1 MKLNEEM
8 NKILADH
15 IVINPRVGLCEVKFG
30 LKARILTLLNK
41 KINHAKIRIL
51 KRVCHKMKCY
61 QNMFGDC
68 RECRIQKELKRIKE
82 TKNDRT

>member
-1 MKLNEEM
+1 VKLNEEM
-8 NKILADH
+8 NKILAYH

-51 KRVCHKMKCY
+51 KRVCHSMGCY
-61 QNMFGDC
+61 QNMSGDC
-68 RECRIQKELKRIKE
+68 RRCQIHKELKRITEGK
-82 TKNDRT
+82 

>member
-1 MKLNEEM
+1 VKLNEEM

-15 IVINPRVGLCEVKFG
+15 IVINPRVGLCEFKFG
-30 LKARILTLLNK
+30 LKARILALLNK

-61 QNMFGDC
+61 QNMSGDC
-68 RECRIQKELKRIKE
+68 RQCQIHKELKRITEGK
-82 TKNDRT
+82 

>member
-51 KRVCHKMKCY
+51 KRVCHSMGCY
-61 QNMFGDC
+61 QNMSGDC
-68 RECRIQKELKRIKE
+68 KQCQIHKELKRITEGK
-82 TKNDRT
+82 